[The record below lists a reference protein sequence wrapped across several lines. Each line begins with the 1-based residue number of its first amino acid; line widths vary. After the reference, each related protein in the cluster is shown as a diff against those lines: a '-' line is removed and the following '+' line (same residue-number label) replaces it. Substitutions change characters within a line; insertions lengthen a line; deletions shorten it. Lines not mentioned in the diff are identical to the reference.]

1 VHLLLGFEAS
11 TISTTEQSAHDV
23 PDELNHDAPDGVLR
37 VGVRTGADH
46 RLPGGTVTDGSDPG
60 TDEDFRAFVQARWPD
75 LVRYAYLFVGDR
87 QHAED
92 LVQVA
97 LEGTWRRWRRARV
110 DRPES
115 YVRTAIAR
123 RAASRHR
130 WLGRR
135 PKEWPAG
142 DRVPETG
149 AADAGSDGLRDLVWS
164 ELGALPPR
172 MRAVVVL
179 RLWEDLGER
188 ETADVL
194 GCSTGAVKSQLSRGL
209 ARLRTH
215 PALRDAAGL
224 PALVPTTVPADT
236 PRSAT

>member
-1 VHLLLGFEAS
+1 M
-11 TISTTEQSAHDV
+11 T
-23 PDELNHDAPDGVLR
+23 
-37 VGVRTGADH
+37 
-46 RLPGGTVTDGSDPG
+46 GGTVTDGSTPG
-60 TDEDFRAFVQARWPD
+60 TDEEFRAFVHARWPD

-130 WLGRR
+130 WLRLR
-135 PKEWPAG
+135 PAEWPAG
-142 DRVPETG
+142 DRMPDRGRPDAPTG
-149 AADAGSDGLRDLVWS
+149 ELRDVVWA
-164 ELGALPPR
+164 ELAQLPPR

-188 ETADVL
+188 QTAEVL

-209 ARLRTH
+209 ARLRSN
-215 PALRDAAGL
+215 PALRDVAGQ
-224 PALVPTTVPADT
+224 PALTTADLHAET

>member
-1 VHLLLGFEAS
+1 M
-11 TISTTEQSAHDV
+11 
-23 PDELNHDAPDGVLR
+23 
-37 VGVRTGADH
+37 
-46 RLPGGTVTDGSDPG
+46 TDGSAPG
-60 TDEDFRAFVQARWPD
+60 TDEEFRAFVHARWPD

-130 WLGRR
+130 WLSLR
-135 PKEWPAG
+135 PAEWPAG
-142 DRVPETG
+142 DRVPHG
-149 AADAGSDGLRDLVWS
+149 AVTDATAELRDVVWA
-164 ELGALPPR
+164 ELAQLPPR

-188 ETADVL
+188 QTAEEL

-209 ARLRTH
+209 ARLRSN
-215 PALRDAAGL
+215 PALRDAAGQSAL
-224 PALVPTTVPADT
+224 TPAET

>member
-1 VHLLLGFEAS
+1 M
-11 TISTTEQSAHDV
+11 
-23 PDELNHDAPDGVLR
+23 
-37 VGVRTGADH
+37 
-46 RLPGGTVTDGSDPG
+46 TDGEPG
-60 TDEDFRAFVQARWPD
+60 TDDDFRVFVQTRWPD

-97 LEGTWRRWRRARV
+97 LEGTWRRWRRTRV

-123 RAASRHR
+123 QAVSRHR

-135 PKEWPAG
+135 PREWLAG
-142 DRVPETG
+142 DRVPD
-149 AADAGSDGLRDLVWS
+149 AAAAQSTSELRDLVWA
-164 ELGALPPR
+164 ELALLPPR

-188 ETADVL
+188 ETALVL

-209 ARLRTH
+209 ARLRHH
-215 PALRDAAGL
+215 PSLREAAGAPPL
-224 PALVPTTVPADT
+224 ADVPEQPAPAAGRAPI
-236 PRSAT
+236 PRSTP

>member
-1 VHLLLGFEAS
+1 M
-11 TISTTEQSAHDV
+11 
-23 PDELNHDAPDGVLR
+23 
-37 VGVRTGADH
+37 
-46 RLPGGTVTDGSDPG
+46 TDGLEPG
-60 TDEDFRAFVQARWPD
+60 SDEDFRAFVAARWPD

-97 LEGTWRRWRRARV
+97 LEGTWRRWGRARV

-135 PKEWPAG
+135 PPEWPAG
-142 DRVPETG
+142 DRVPDTR
-149 AADAGSDGLRDLVWS
+149 ARDAGSPELRDLVWA
-164 ELGALPPR
+164 ELGQLPPR

-224 PALVPTTVPADT
+224 PALSTVRTPADT